1 MSSAVQL
8 AQKKEQRLVGRP
20 LKRMEDPRFVTGLAR
35 FTDDIVL
42 PGMLHASFV
51 RSIHAHAKVRRV
63 DAADALKL
71 PGVKAVFTGADIAR
85 EVGMMPTA
93 GEGSEYQ
100 KPTYRY
106 PLAVDEVNF
115 AGEPIAVVV
124 AEDKYLAADAAEM
137 VEVEY
142 DTLPVV
148 SDPVAALSKESQ
160 KVHSYLND
168 NVAFVYKRSKG
179 DIDMAFR
186 EADHVIKAE
195 FDCPRLSAVP
205 LETRSVV
212 ASYDATSD
220 SLTVWM
226 STQTPHEARDDIASV
241 LRMPETHIRVIA
253 PDVGGGFGQ
262 KISTYPEQVAVCLA
276 SMKLG
281 RPVKWTETRREN
293 FLSSSHGR
301 GQHQYVEAAVKA
313 DGRILGLKVRVVCDG
328 GAYNDGSVSM
338 PESTVRMAVGVYD
351 IQAYQAEAYTTFT
364 NKAPT
369 GAYRGAGR
377 PEAAFLIE
385 RTVDIISRKLRLDPV
400 SVRLRNFIPRG
411 KFPFR
416 TLGGYTY
423 DSGDYEKN
431 LKVALEVSGME
442 QLRSY
447 QRRARQRGRLVGIG
461 ISTYVEICGFGPGYP
476 QTAAVAVTKH
486 GKVVITAGTN
496 PHGQGHSTPF
506 AQIVSDELGVDIKDI
521 TVQYGDTSWL
531 PWTTVTAGS
540 RSAVVG
546 GTAVLLAA
554 RKVRD
559 KMSRIAAK
567 MLNTRPE
574 KLDFAEGKVFVSNS
588 PAKWVAFEEVAA
600 TAYDPTALPP
610 GVEPTLYEY
619 CAYTPPDNVF
629 PFGTHVAMVEVER
642 DTGFVKILKYVAVD
656 DVGRVLNPLIVEGQ
670 VQGGVIQG
678 VSQALLERVV
688 YDENCQLLTSTLSD
702 YLIPSTDTAPS
713 VECHRTETPSPL
725 NPLGLKGVGEAG
737 TIAATPAVVNAVE
750 DALSPFDVTVTKLPL
765 APDYIH
771 ELVHTS

>member
-8 AQKKEQRLVGRP
+8 AQKREQHLVGRP
-20 LKRMEDPRFVTGLAR
+20 LKRMEDPRFVAGLGR
-35 FTDDIVL
+35 FTDDIVV

-51 RSIHAHAKVRRV
+51 RSVHAHAKVKSV
-63 DAADALKL
+63 DVSAALKI
-71 PGVKAVFTGADIAR
+71 PGVKAVLTGRDVVKD
-85 EVGMMPTA
+85 VGTMPTA
-93 GEGSEYQ
+93 GEGSEDQ

-115 AGEPIAVVV
+115 VGEPVAIVV
-124 AEDKYLAADAAEM
+124 AEDQYLAADAAES
-137 VEVEY
+137 VVVEY
-142 DTLPVV
+142 DPLPVV
-148 SDPVAALSKESQ
+148 SDPVAALSRDSH
-160 KVHSYLND
+160 KVHRYLKD
-168 NVAFVYKRSKG
+168 NIAFAYRRSKG
-179 DIDMAFR
+179 DVERAFR
-186 EADHVIKAE
+186 EADHIIRAE
-195 FDCPRLSAVP
+195 FHCPRLSAVP
-205 LETRSVV
+205 LETRSVI
-212 ASYDATSD
+212 ASYDSTSD

-241 LRMPETHIRVIA
+241 LKLPETHIRVIA

-262 KISTYPEQVAVCLA
+262 KISTYPEQVSVCLA

-293 FLSSSHGR
+293 LLSSSHGR

-313 DGRILGLKVRVVCDG
+313 DGRILGLKVKVVCDG

-351 IQAYQAEAYTTFT
+351 IQAYQAEAYTAFT
-364 NKAPT
+364 NKVPT

-385 RTVDIISRKLRLDPV
+385 RTVDIISRKLKLDPV
-400 SVRLRNFIPRG
+400 KMRQRNFIPRD

-461 ISTYVEICGFGPGYP
+461 ISTYVEVCGFGPGYP

-486 GKVVITAGTN
+486 GRVVITAGTN

-506 AQIVSDELGVDIKDI
+506 AQIVSDELGIGIDDI

-554 RKVRD
+554 RKIRE
-559 KMSRIAAK
+559 KMSKIAAK
-567 MLNTRPE
+567 MLSTDPG
-574 KLDFAEGKVFVSNS
+574 KIQFSDGKVFVSTS
-588 PAKWVAFEEVAA
+588 PAKSVSFEEVAA
-600 TAYDPTALPP
+600 AAYDPGALPP

-619 CAYTPPDNVF
+619 CAYVPPDNVF
-629 PFGTHVAMVEVER
+629 PFGTHVAMVEVEKE
-642 DTGFVKILKYVAVD
+642 TGFVKILKYVAVD

-670 VQGGVIQG
+670 VQGGVLQG

-750 DALSPFDVTVTKLPL
+750 DALSPFDVTVTRLPL
-765 APDYIH
+765 TPDYVH
-771 ELVHTS
+771 ELIQKH